1 MVPARGSASA
11 AGGVGGADETPPREV
26 VHLRQLTAQ
35 IQKEK
40 HEASAARVK
49 LELDLRDAVRELRR
63 SKSHADALEKD
74 FNMRLS
80 TAQAMHEAEQRES
93 QQAQKALRQ
102 RNKELQD
109 TLKKKTTLKKK
120 KTTECF

>member
-1 MVPARGSASA
+1 M
-11 AGGVGGADETPPREV
+11 
-26 VHLRQLTAQ
+26 
-35 IQKEK
+35 
-40 HEASAARVK
+40 VK

-93 QQAQKALRQ
+93 
-102 RNKELQD
+102 
-109 TLKKKTTLKKK
+109 
-120 KTTECF
+120 

>member
-1 MVPARGSASA
+1 MDPAGERRLIDSLSARLRGEAAQRVVPARGSASA
-11 AGGVGGADETPPREV
+11 VGGGGGADETPPTEV
-26 VHLRQLTAQ
+26 VRLRQLTAHM
-35 IQKEK
+35 QKEK

-80 TAQAMHEAEQRES
+80 TAQAVH
-93 QQAQKALRQ
+93 
-102 RNKELQD
+102 
-109 TLKKKTTLKKK
+109 
-120 KTTECF
+120 

>member
-1 MVPARGSASA
+1 MLESLSTRLRGETAQRVLPARGTASA
-11 AGGVGGADETPPREV
+11 AGGGGGADETTPREV

-35 IQKEK
+35 IKKEK

-49 LELDLRDAVRELRR
+49 LELDLRDAVWELRR

-93 QQAQKALRQ
+93 
-102 RNKELQD
+102 
-109 TLKKKTTLKKK
+109 
-120 KTTECF
+120 